1 MIDPPLARLHTLDFL
16 VEAGGV
22 VVAALSGIADARR
35 KQFDLVGVYAVAFLT
50 AFGGGTLRDLLLDR
64 RPLFWVANPWYALLI
79 LLLALGYLYVPAVSR
94 AVRGGRARIIA
105 TVFDAF
111 ALGSFGAIG
120 AWYAI
125 EQQVPA
131 GIAVIFGVVSGAFGG
146 VLRDIVINEVPMIF
160 TPRTFY
166 AVPVLLGS
174 TAFVVAE
181 RLGMPHAG
189 AIWLGTA
196 VTIVLRLAGIQFR
209 LRLPAPVAGLTEE
222 LPVPDDRPPPPG
234 RGRDTDAKGS

>member
-1 MIDPPLARLHTLDFL
+1 
-16 VEAGGV
+16 
-22 VVAALSGIADARR
+22 
-35 KQFDLVGVYAVAFLT
+35 
-50 AFGGGTLRDLLLDR
+50 
-64 RPLFWVANPWYALLI
+64 VANPWYALLI
-79 LLLALGYLYVPAVSR
+79 LLLAVAYLYVPTIAR
-94 AVRGGRARIIA
+94 RVRGGRARLVA

-120 AWYAI
+120 ASDAL
-125 EQQVPA
+125 EQHVPA

-174 TAFVVAE
+174 AAFVVAD
-181 RLGMPHAG
+181 RLGMAHAD

-209 LRLPAPVAGLTEE
+209 LRLPSPLPGLTEE
-222 LPVPDDRPPPPG
+222 IAVPELRAGIGDASDEQEG
-234 RGRDTDAKGS
+234 KRGRAD